1 MARRKISE
9 IMSKVARGVRLT
21 RDEREYLSRY
31 LRRVRP
37 VCGRKKKYPVLV
49 KEWRD
54 RWGIGRLYIDRTES
68 GKYYAY
74 VVRPSLSNPVE
85 RISPLFRRKKDLE
98 EWLKEGME

>member
-37 VCGRKKKYPVLV
+37 GGSGRK
-49 KEWRD
+49 R
-54 RWGIGRLYIDRTES
+54 RGRLSISRIMSKVAKGLPLTEREEEAL
-68 GKYYAY
+68 GRYLRR
-74 VVRPSLSNPVE
+74 VR
-85 RISPLFRRKKDLE
+85 
-98 EWLKEGME
+98 